1 MTTLFNSLAE
11 ISDSYTVFEK
21 DQVLTESQLNSV
33 SRYLDDQDR
42 LSRVNLHGVGIVCG
56 LKVALNGSTVRLEKG
71 LGITTDGDLIRVE
84 VDRVYNKFKVYDNQ
98 YPKYPPLYV
107 DDETMLPVFELVPSS
122 ESDPMA
128 SSLSQFNGSSGFDLA
143 NMAALLLMESYI
155 KDSDLCSG
163 TDCDNRGQDYISS
176 LRLLLVEKSSVSS
189 LMPDM
194 QTSAKAARKLS
205 PLVAGRV
212 AVSASLTTQAQLADQ
227 YRTAC
232 NAMTTQ
238 LNNELPRLWTHLS
251 GMLSEVFSAD
261 PTAGWISSLN
271 TLKSNF
277 ASSHLY
283 IQYYYDFL
291 KDLVDTWNEMHDLL
305 FAENGCCNPDISGFA
320 KHLML
325 GNLKPDDS
333 GTSSQMENRLDFYPS
348 VAIQRGASFQEARF
362 LLKKIDAMINNFTTS
377 SIATLRITP
386 SRTPAVSLQS
396 RAIPGYYRHHTSRPI
411 HEHWNF
417 RLSRHEMARHNFGYR
432 AGDYNAEGAAASPL
446 ESSIDNNDFFRI
458 EGHLGKSVSSVLKNL
473 QDQIRNFNLPFTVRS
488 ILLGTSK
495 DNIPDKKGAGYT
507 DLHRFHYLFRQDLV
521 HRLDEVKNFSG
532 TFTGK
537 INEAVAN
544 KTVKDDVDGNDSVSV
559 TAIAAEKNASINS
572 KTAAARNK
580 LNKSF
585 TDYARDSSWQS
596 DIGDTLLAAGQYKH
610 DLAKVVTTSYVT
622 SFDHL
627 IGNTT
632 YNWLPWLEGIIR
644 HKDDKVDEK
653 KLFRNFIKDYP
664 GLEHSGGVIRGGT
677 FVLLYDDAGTVI
689 ADFMLSHYCEE
700 IVEESE
706 PEPPL
711 QKPSIPKGEIDLGGI
726 RITPSWD
733 NYLSNKLDTFKAG
746 IDLEFQDK
754 LNFQN
759 SYVDAFKDSFRLFGD
774 AFFQNATP
782 GTEYGIGGV
791 DGGVVKPGTGGITGG
806 GYADPLPVDKYSD
819 NILIMNVNRA
829 REEMT
834 HIKFLEEKIADPSTS
849 DEEKISFEKER
860 DKSQQNLSNNVK
872 DIVNHVS
879 SKGSDVTAG
888 AEAAIAMEN
897 VRHGMDMLKSN
908 SSMMNESTNAL
919 NEVMDSTS
927 NEGLKASL
935 GSILGR

>member
-42 LSRVNLHGVGIVCG
+42 LSRIHLHGVGIVCG
-56 LKVALNGSTVRLEKG
+56 LNVALSGSTVRLDKG
-71 LGITTDGDLIRVE
+71 LGITTDGDLIRVD
-84 VDRVYNKFKVYDNQ
+84 VDRVYNKFKAYDNQ

-107 DDETMLPVFELVPSS
+107 DEETMLPVFELVSKG

-128 SSLSQFNGSSGFDLA
+128 SSLSQFNGSSGFSLE
-143 NMAALLLMESYI
+143 NMTALLLMESYI

-163 TDCDNRGQDYISS
+163 TDCDNRGQDYISR

-205 PLVAGRV
+205 PLVAARV
-212 AVSASLTTQAQLADQ
+212 GLSASLTTQAQLANQ

-251 GMLSEVFSAD
+251 AMLSETFSAD
-261 PTAGWISSLN
+261 PTAGWITRLN

-277 ASSHLY
+277 TSSHLY

-291 KDLVDTWNEMHDLL
+291 KDLINTWNEMHDLL

-325 GNLKPDDS
+325 GNLKPDINDI
-333 GTSSQMENRLDFYPS
+333 SSQMANRLDFYPS
-348 VAIQRGASFQEARF
+348 AAIQRGAAFEEARF
-362 LLKKIDAMINNFTTS
+362 LLKKIDAMINNFTTA
-377 SIATLRITP
+377 SISTLRITP
-386 SRTPAVSLQS
+386 SHTPAVSLQS
-396 RAIPGYYRHHTSRPI
+396 RAIPGYYRNHPSRPI
-411 HEHWNF
+411 HEYWNF
-417 RLSRHEMARHNFGYR
+417 RLTRREMAHHNFGYR
-432 AGDYNAEGAAASPL
+432 AGDYDAEGAAASPL
-446 ESSIDNNDFFRI
+446 ESCIAANDFFRI
-458 EGHLGKSVSSVLKNL
+458 EGHLGKSVSSVLTNL
-473 QDQIRNFNLPFTVRS
+473 QDQIKNFNLPFTVRS

-521 HRLDEVKNFSG
+521 HRLDEVKNFSAS
-532 TFTGK
+532 FTGK

-559 TAIAAEKNASINS
+559 TAIAAEKNSSINN

-585 TDYARDSSWQS
+585 ADYARDSSWQS

-610 DLAKVVTTSYVT
+610 DLAKVVSTSYVT

-644 HKDDKVDEK
+644 HKDDRVDEK

-677 FVLLYDDAGTVI
+677 FVLLYDDSGTVI

-700 IVEESE
+700 IIEESE

-711 QKPSIPKGEIDLGGI
+711 QKPNIPKGEIDLGGI
-726 RITPSWD
+726 RITPSRD
-733 NYLSNKLDTFKAG
+733 NYLTDKFDTFKTG
-746 IDLEFQDK
+746 MDLEWQDK
-754 LNFQN
+754 FNFQN

-774 AFFQNATP
+774 TFFQNVTP
-782 GTEYGIGGV
+782 GADYGIGGIAGS
-791 DGGVVKPGTGGITGG
+791 DGKPGTGGITGG

-834 HIKFLEEKIADPSTS
+834 HIKFLEEKIADTTTS
-849 DEEKISFEKER
+849 AEEKILFEKER
-860 DKSQQNLSNNVK
+860 DKSQKNLSSNVQ

-897 VRHGMDMLKSN
+897 VRHGMDLLKSN
-908 SSMMNESTNAL
+908 TTMMNESKTAL
-919 NEVMDSTS
+919 NEVMESTS
-927 NEGLKASL
+927 NDGLKVSL